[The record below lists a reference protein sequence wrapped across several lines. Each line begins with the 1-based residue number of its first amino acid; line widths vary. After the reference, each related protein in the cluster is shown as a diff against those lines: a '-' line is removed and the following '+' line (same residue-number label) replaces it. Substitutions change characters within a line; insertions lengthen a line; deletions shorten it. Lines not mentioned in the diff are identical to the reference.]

1 MLIKFEGSEKVF
13 SMGPCYLS
21 PESPR
26 NTFSPGATI
35 KFSLFKEANISVFKH
50 LRLEDNNGNEFKVP
64 IEESNGL
71 DFIKL
76 KIMKFT
82 HYSNEFATI
91 CHLSAVKRRELTP
104 IQKLKEAHLRL
115 GHLSEEQLVNIS
127 NRGLIK
133 NFPSLKR
140 NLPVICRTCFKYN
153 RTRIPRNGP
162 DDRTPPPPFTHIHA
176 DLVFYS
182 DISIRGMTGAVTAID
197 KTMRWPW
204 VFPLSTKRHPMSIF
218 TFLVGSLRNMGH
230 NPAIITVDEGGE
242 LAKSAEFC

>member
-1 MLIKFEGSEKVF
+1 MLLKFEGSEKVF

-21 PESPR
+21 PESPH

-35 KFSLFKEANISVFKH
+35 KFSLLKEANISVFKH
-50 LRLEDNNGNEFKVP
+50 FRLADNNGNEFKVP

-91 CHLSAVKRRELTP
+91 SHLCAVKRRELTP
-104 IQKLKEAHLRL
+104 IQKFKEAHLRL

-127 NRGLIK
+127 
-133 NFPSLKR
+133 
-140 NLPVICRTCFKYN
+140 TCFKYN

-182 DISIRGMTGAVTAID
+182 VISIRGMTGAVTAID
-197 KTMRWPW
+197 KTTRWPW
-204 VFPLSTKRHPMSIF
+204 VFPLSTKRLPMSIF

-242 LAKSAEFC
+242 LALFQPIK